1 VLFALGLIGTGIGVR
16 SATPDQQPFVDA
28 VLERTE
34 PYWRELV
41 QRVGN

>member
-1 VLFALGLIGTGIGVR
+1 VR
-16 SATPDQQPFVDA
+16 SATPSQQPFMDA

-41 QRVGN
+41 QRVNH